1 MYSGFLV
8 TEGGEGGSG
17 WVTKLTVSNN
27 LQVLGD
33 DAMTVGEPKVE
44 SCPLA

>member
-1 MYSGFLV
+1 MYSGSLV
-8 TEGGEGGSG
+8 TEGGEGGWG
-17 WVTKLTVSNN
+17 WATKLTVGNN
-27 LQVLGD
+27 LQVDGD